1 MCNTF
6 GAQISPALQALQ
18 KVMNQK
24 AQRLHGNACLG
35 AQMPRRRCGTC
46 LTHGSEKSGNV
57 IRHIGL
63 CLFFLC
69 MGVAQSS
76 KLKLKAQSKYCQAN
90 MATLAMHQVHFCFVI
105 LGALSVCSVVMV
117 VEQEGNGNQ
126 IHQVDGWVGWESNQG
141 LDATNWGLDATNVT
155 FIFGMSS

>member
-1 MCNTF
+1 
-6 GAQISPALQALQ
+6 
-18 KVMNQK
+18 
-24 AQRLHGNACLG
+24 
-35 AQMPRRRCGTC
+35 
-46 LTHGSEKSGNV
+46 
-57 IRHIGL
+57 
-63 CLFFLC
+63 